1 MSAKLSVQIDP
12 VITKL
17 GAAIQQRR
25 WQMKL
30 SQEELA
36 KRSGLHRTYVS
47 DVERGSRSM
56 SVLTLCRLAA
66 ALEVPPSELVALV
79 DDMMAPHKNADDCP
93 HPKSLADDCN
103 SRTPVLDR
111 VSSRTTVI

>member
-1 MSAKLSVQIDP
+1 MSAKQSSQIDP

-17 GAAIQQRR
+17 GEAIQQRR
-25 WQMKL
+25 WELKL

-56 SVLTLCRLAA
+56 SVLTLCRLAG
-66 ALEVPPSELVALV
+66 ALDIPPSKLLELV
-79 DDMMAPHKNADDCP
+79 DDMTPPHRSLDVSQPKKLSADI
-93 HPKSLADDCN
+93 N
-103 SRTPVLDR
+103 
-111 VSSRTTVI
+111 SRTTVNMSPRTPVR